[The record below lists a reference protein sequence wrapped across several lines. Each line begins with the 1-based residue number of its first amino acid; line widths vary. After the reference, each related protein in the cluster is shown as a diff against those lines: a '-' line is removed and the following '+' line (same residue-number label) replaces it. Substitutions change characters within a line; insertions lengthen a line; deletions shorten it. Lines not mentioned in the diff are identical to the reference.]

1 MNLNRYLIAGALSLT
16 LHSAML
22 WSAPENHSS
31 AMPVG
36 SKSNSVSV
44 NFMKAP
50 AEPVVE
56 TKTKTQPPEKV
67 KQVEKIKPKAK
78 PVTKAKP
85 HPVESDVKKK
95 KTVIPK
101 EQTPVVSKAPEPE
114 TVEKKVVEQKEP
126 KPQSEEVEPKK
137 IIEPKIKQQASADA
151 KAGVTDIPQ
160 LVSESRFAN
169 TPQPPSYPR
178 LAKRKGIEGTAVY
191 EVWLDDQGQQIKMQ
205 LKDSSGT
212 KMLDKA
218 AAKAIAQWQF
228 LPYKVNGQAVAHRVY
243 VPIKFKLD

>member
-1 MNLNRYLIAGALSLT
+1 
-16 LHSAML
+16 ML
-22 WSAPENHSS
+22 WSAPENTTFT
-31 AMPVG
+31 MPVG

-50 AEPVVE
+50 AVPVVE
-56 TKTKTQPPEKV
+56 TKTKTKTQPPEKV
-67 KQVEKIKPKAK
+67 KQVEKVKPNVEPKAK
-78 PVTKAKP
+78 PVKKAKP

-95 KTVIPK
+95 KTAIPK
-101 EQTPVVSKAPEPE
+101 EQNPVVSKAPEP
-114 TVEKKVVEQKEP
+114 KE
-126 KPQSEEVEPKK
+126 PQSEKVEPKK
-137 IIEPKIKQQASADA
+137 LTEPEPKIQQQASADA
-151 KAGVTDIPQ
+151 KAGVTDVPQ
-160 LVSESRFAN
+160 LVSESRFAE

-191 EVWLDDQGQQIKMQ
+191 EVWLDENGKQIKIK

-218 AAKAIAQWQF
+218 ASKAIAQWKF
-228 LPYKVNGQAVAHRVY
+228 LPYKVNGLAVAHRVY